1 MKELNFEKALKDLET
16 TVGKL
21 EQGDLSLEESLKL
34 FEKGIKLAKFLRSE
48 LEKAEKKVEILLKD
62 EEGNVSAEPFDMDEN
77 DKQPPGDD
85 EEDKED
91 PDNGGNESLP
101 F

>member
-34 FEKGIKLAKFLRSE
+34 FKS
-48 LEKAEKKVEILLKD
+48 
-62 EEGNVSAEPFDMDEN
+62 
-77 DKQPPGDD
+77 
-85 EEDKED
+85 
-91 PDNGGNESLP
+91 
-101 F
+101 